1 MTKDQVIDGVAI
13 AARILAHLPLEEQ
26 ETLFE
31 SIRAQ
36 APTVATKLER
46 KLYDFERLASV
57 KKQKLQNVLHETP
70 TREIAISLK
79 SAGDSVRD
87 TILDNV
93 SETKLKLVQDDYS
106 SLPPMRVSDVQ
117 AAQHRILKRLEEL
130 YPEELTQVETQ
141 PPSFKPRTA

>member
-26 ETLFE
+26 ETLFD

-57 KKQKLQNVLHETP
+57 KKQKLQNVLKLT
-70 TREIAISLK
+70 SL
-79 SAGDSVRD
+79 
-87 TILDNV
+87 I
-93 SETKLKLVQDDYS
+93 TKTDKG
-106 SLPPMRVSDVQ
+106 
-117 AAQHRILKRLEEL
+117 
-130 YPEELTQVETQ
+130 
-141 PPSFKPRTA
+141 